1 MPLGVILGAM
11 ACLLVVARCA
21 AHQRHPL
28 LSLLGSAVC
37 GIAGI
42 AAVALLAPY
51 TGVQLPL
58 NQYTGVVGAV
68 LGLPGVISLLVLNLM
83 L

>member
-1 MPLGVILGAM
+1 MPLGVTLGAM
-11 ACLLVVARCA
+11 VCLLVVARCA

-28 LSLLGSAVC
+28 LGLLSAAVC

-42 AAVALLAPY
+42 AAVAHLSPY
-51 TGVQLPL
+51 TGVQLPR
-58 NQYTGVVGAV
+58 NQYTGFVGAV
-68 LGLPGVISLLVLNLM
+68 LGLPGVILLLILNLI